1 MSLFVPQVN
10 SESEEN
16 FQATS
21 AFSPLALA
29 CAPYHRNFNPHTNR
43 RFLSAPYAGT
53 GYLPTVIRPPIGYPQ
68 NSLIHHLSPSSLA
81 SDLYSSSA
89 CISEKTVTTSPGS
102 ASSSEKTTYSE
113 WQYFIKMAYSN
124 ERKPQFKRERK
135 RENRFIWY
143 FV

>member
-1 MSLFVPQVN
+1 MVTVAVDPEYIWLSFFVLQVN

-29 CAPYHRNFNPHTNR
+29 CSPYHRNFHPHTNR

-68 NSLIHHLSPSSLA
+68 NSLLHHLTPSSLA
-81 SDLYSSSA
+81 SDLYSSNA
-89 CISEKTVTTSPGS
+89 CISEKPVTTSPGS

-113 WQYFIKMAYSN
+113 WQYFIKMACAN
-124 ERKPQFKRERK
+124 EKKKPF
-135 RENRFIWY
+135 
-143 FV
+143 

>member
-1 MSLFVPQVN
+1 MVTVAVDPEYIWLSFFVLQVN

-29 CAPYHRNFNPHTNR
+29 CSPYHRNFHPHTNR

-53 GYLPTVIRPPIGYPQ
+53 GYLPTVIRPPVGYPQ
-68 NSLIHHLSPSSLA
+68 NSLLHHLTPSSLA
-81 SDLYSSSA
+81 SDLYSSNA
-89 CISEKTVTTSPGS
+89 CISEKPVTTSPGS

-113 WQYFIKMAYSN
+113 
-124 ERKPQFKRERK
+124 
-135 RENRFIWY
+135 
-143 FV
+143 